1 MLFWVA
7 SLTSAALRVDTY
19 ARCAPG
25 GTPTATFLVPSGNV
39 SLSDF
44 GCFAE
49 VTGVLHATP
58 GLYTFA
64 CELTGGQNVFVWV
77 DDHLICHSESLFGEQ
92 GRSAVDG
99 SVANPLEVR
108 PKPMADRSFAPDW
121 SISPDGNRTVAL
133 PFVAHI
139 YAASADSTG
148 QITSARQSSVC
159 VRWAELSEPLR
170 ATAAVATSPL
180 PAGRLSPETPM
191 LEQRRRE
198 LQRRAASGWGAWT
211 NNMLSIVR
219 LPHSVALTTS
229 VCILSTGRCLRST
242 RVEDTKA
249 TVRVGPYAVDGS
261 YWQFYLGFAGA
272 NLSIAVA
279 GGNQPLRVLIEP
291 VGCAGTPFYS
301 PLAAAEAGGKA
312 GGKASAGSGDAI
324 AGFNCSDLLVV
335 ASLRYMWQRAGTASA
350 GDGGSLF
357 FHPAGFHE
365 PISVRP
371 TRPPAPASVQ
381 MPAGFV
387 SLPHAAW
394 TFRDGPLGLSETPAG
409 QSAPNLD
416 QVREQVAAA
425 VAAEAAVTASFRQA
439 SEVKEAV
446 QAAVMWNAI
455 YTPSEYGPVL
465 PVSRA
470 WDFVRGLHDPEWG
483 YVLFGWDNLF
493 ASYLLSAD
501 PRPAARDLAYSNLI
515 QVVRSRTSRG
525 FVPNYS
531 AGGSKSVDRTEP
543 PVGAR
548 VLREIYSR
556 YGDGWLVSLL
566 YHDLRG
572 WSDWCLAARG
582 GGAMGVLS
590 LGSDA
595 VDGYADEAAG
605 TMQGARYESGL
616 DNSPM

>member
-1 MLFWVA
+1 MLLWVA
-7 SLTSAALRVDTY
+7 CLTSAALRVDTY
-19 ARCAPG
+19 ARCAPS
-25 GTPTATFLVPSGNV
+25 GTPTATVLVPSGNI

-58 GLYTFA
+58 GFYTFA
-64 CELTGGQNVFVWV
+64 CELKGGQNVFVWV
-77 DDHLICHSESLFGEQ
+77 DDHLICHSKSLFGEQ
-92 GRSAVDG
+92 GPSAVDG

-108 PKPMADRSFAPDW
+108 PKPMAGRSFAPNW
-121 SISPDGNRTVAL
+121 SLGPDGNQTVAL

-139 YAASADSTG
+139 YAASANSTG
-148 QITSARQSSVC
+148 QITSARESSVC
-159 VRWAELSEPLR
+159 ISWAQLLEPLR

-180 PAGRLSPETPM
+180 PAGRLSSETPA

-229 VCILSTGRCLRST
+229 VCLLSTGRCLRST
-242 RVEDTKA
+242 RVEDTA
-249 TVRVGPYAVDGS
+249 STVRVGPYAVDGS
-261 YWQFYLGFAGA
+261 YWHFYLGFAGA
-272 NLSIAVA
+272 NLSISVA
-279 GGNQPLRVLIEP
+279 GGNQPLRVLLEP
-291 VGCAGTPFYS
+291 LGCAATRS
-301 PLAAAEAGGKA
+301 LGKA
-312 GGKASAGSGDAI
+312 AGAGEGASARSGGAVW
-324 AGFNCSDLLVV
+324 GCNCSDLLVV

-350 GDGGSLF
+350 GANGSLY
-357 FHPAGFHE
+357 FHPAGFPE
-365 PISVRP
+365 PITVLP
-371 TRPPAPASVQ
+371 TRPPASVR
-381 MPAGFV
+381 MPPGFMRQ
-387 SLPHAAW
+387 PHAAW
-394 TFRDGPLGLSETPAG
+394 TLGEGPLGLAEMPAG
-409 QSAPNLD
+409 HAAPTLEEV
-416 QVREQVAAA
+416 QEQVAAA
-425 VAAEAAVTASFRQA
+425 AAAEAAVTASFGQA
-439 SEVKEAV
+439 SEIKEAV

-470 WDFVRGLHDPEWG
+470 WDFVRGTHEPEWG

-531 AGGSKSVDRTEP
+531 AGGSKSADRTEP

-556 YGDGWLVSLL
+556 YGEAWLVQLL
-566 YHDLRG
+566 YGDLRG
-572 WSDWCLAARG
+572 WSDWCLGARG
-582 GGAMGVLS
+582 GGAGGVLS
-590 LGSDA
+590 LGSDTI
-595 VDGYADEAAG
+595 DGYADDAAG
-605 TMQGARYESGL
+605 SMQGARYESGL